1 MKKIRY
7 FHVDAFTDTGFKG
20 NPAGVCV
27 LDKFIS
33 TEEMQQ
39 IASELRH
46 SETAFVVKGEDAE
59 NRFECPLYVLRW
71 FTPEVEV
78 SLCGHATLAASK
90 VLHDE
95 YGIHKDC
102 VTYETKSGLLYTR
115 KDDKGITMNFPVEP
129 YVNSDPSDQLL
140 WYMGIS
146 SYERCVYSLQL
157 NKLVIELRSEKELLR
172 LRPDFEK
179 LKRLDLEYDIKGIA
193 VTCKNTS
200 DTFSLKGDRCDFLT
214 RYFNP
219 WFGVD
224 EDPVTGSVH
233 TILAPYWAEH
243 LGKTELLA
251 YQASRRGGFI
261 HLKLVE
267 DDRVEL
273 SGHAVVVM
281 EGQIRLP

>member
-1 MKKIRY
+1 MRKIKY
-7 FHVDAFTDTGFKG
+7 FHVDAFTDEKFKG
-20 NPAGVCV
+20 NPAGVCI

-39 IASELRH
+39 IANELNH
-46 SETAFVVKGEDAE
+46 SETAFVVKGDDLE
-59 NRFECPLYVLRW
+59 NRYECPLYVLRW

-95 YGIHKDC
+95 YGILKDC

-115 KDDKGITMNFPVEP
+115 KDEKGITMNFPVEQ
-129 YVNSDPSDQLL
+129 YINAEPSDQLL

-146 SYERCVYSLQL
+146 TYERAVYSSQL

-172 LRPDFEK
+172 LHPDFEK

-193 VTCKNTS
+193 VTCKNHNMIES
-200 DTFSLKGDRCDFLT
+200 PYNKSYDFLT

-233 TILAPYWAEH
+233 TILAPYWSEI
-243 LGKTELLA
+243 LGKKELIA
-251 YQASRRGGFI
+251 YQASKRGGFI
-261 HLKLVE
+261 HLNLVDE
-267 DDRVEL
+267 ERVEL

-281 EGQIRLP
+281 EGEIRLP